1 MFYVQKNID
10 AFLIGGFS
18 STSPDRKELL
28 PHSTMRRI
36 GGGDKATIWSNNKN
50 KNP

>member
-1 MFYVQKNID
+1 MCRRID

-28 PHSTMRRI
+28 PHSTMRKT
-36 GGGDKATIWSNNKN
+36 GGEEKSTISSNNKN

>member
-1 MFYVQKNID
+1 MCRRID

-28 PHSTMRRI
+28 PHSTTRRT
-36 GGGDKATIWSNNKN
+36 GGGEKFTILSNNKN

>member
-1 MFYVQKNID
+1 MCRRID

-28 PHSTMRRI
+28 PHSTTRRI
-36 GGGDKATIWSNNKN
+36 GGGDKATVSSNNKN